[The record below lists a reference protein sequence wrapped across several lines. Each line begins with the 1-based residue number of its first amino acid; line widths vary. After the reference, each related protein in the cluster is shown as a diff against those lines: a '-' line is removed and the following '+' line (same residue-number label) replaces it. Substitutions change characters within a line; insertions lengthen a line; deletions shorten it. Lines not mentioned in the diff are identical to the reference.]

1 MTTMHLLDIEDQ
13 IKALQDKADAL
24 RATNDPELPA
34 AWRKRDR
41 AGWYKYLQLQPHQHE
56 MFAQDGWVPLYH
68 RQKAMAEAKASVLA
82 RSHNGVALVRA
93 TEAHH
98 GIH

>member
-1 MTTMHLLDIEDQ
+1 MSLQDIEQQ
-13 IKALQDKADAL
+13 IQALQQQAESL
-24 RATNDPELPA
+24 RLDDPELPA

-68 RQKAMAEAKASVLA
+68 RQNAMAEAKASVLA